1 MADVRGDEN
10 CFFRAIAHQLC
21 YNEFHHEQIRQ
32 SAVKEVIENPER
44 YRNFVTEGL
53 DKYVS
58 SLSTNREWANNTA
71 IQATAKALG
80 ISIEIINNPERIP
93 SYTVIPCEVE
103 SNQNISTSFLVTLA
117 MFIMWQQNFKK
128 HLLQHH
134 RVGGFLNPQK
144 SSSTLA
150 LLMVH

>member
-1 MADVRGDEN
+1 MADVCGDEN

-32 SAVKEVIENPER
+32 SAVKEVIGNPER

-58 SLSTNREWANNTA
+58 SLSTNREW
-71 IQATAKALG
+71 AKALG

-128 HLLQHH
+128 HLLQYHS
-134 RVGGFLNPQK
+134 VGGFLNPQK
-144 SSSTLA
+144 S
-150 LLMVH
+150 